1 MPLVKLRSFFAARA
15 GSTAVWFALAVPLL
29 AGATGVAI
37 NYAWLTAQRG
47 SLQSIADNAATNA
60 ARELT
65 FARPDPNRVA
75 ALAVDYAKKLL
86 QDKAPTAVPT
96 AQVIDNNTA
105 VTVQISYQAPL
116 PVPING
122 QSADIGATAT
132 ARITGSAPICVVV
145 LEDKAGNALYM
156 QKYARMTGE
165 GCAIYSDSRSP
176 TGIKGQDASK
186 LTAALI
192 CSAGGYSGSGNFNP
206 TPVTDCPPINDP
218 LAARQAPPDA
228 PCTFNTKTLDTGGV
242 LPLTPGVYCGGL
254 TITKNTTASLSP
266 GVYVIKDG
274 PLKVSGGGTIQGN
287 NVGFYLKGNASVID
301 FSTDSTVSLT
311 APKDGLLSGILFF
324 EDRAAQA
331 QREHKILSDNART
344 LLGTIYLS
352 QGTLLVDAN
361 KPVSDKSAYTIIVAR
376 RMKLDDGPNLYL
388 NTGYDKTD
396 IPVPQGVGPYGSSIY
411 LTR

>member
-1 MPLVKLRSFFAARA
+1 LS
-15 GSTAVWFALAVPLL
+15 
-29 AGATGVAI
+29 
-37 NYAWLTAQRG
+37 
-47 SLQSIADNAATNA
+47 
-60 ARELT
+60 
-65 FARPDPNRVA
+65 
-75 ALAVDYAKKLL
+75 
-86 QDKAPTAVPT
+86 
-96 AQVIDNNTA
+96 
-105 VTVQISYQAPL
+105 
-116 PVPING
+116 
-122 QSADIGATAT
+122 
-132 ARITGSAPICVVV
+132 
-145 LEDKAGNALYM
+145 
-156 QKYARMTGE
+156 
-165 GCAIYSDSRSP
+165 
-176 TGIKGQDASK
+176 
-186 LTAALI
+186 
-192 CSAGGYSGSGNFNP
+192 
-206 TPVTDCPPINDP
+206 
-218 LAARQAPPDA
+218 
-228 PCTFNTKTLDTGGV
+228 
-242 LPLTPGVYCGGL
+242 PGVYCGGL

-274 PLKVSGGGTIQGN
+274 PLKVSGGGTLQGN

-301 FSTDSTVSLT
+301 FSTDSTISLT

-344 LLGTIYLS
+344 LLGTIYLP